1 MFVIAPHVI
10 KCICKLGVI
19 KIVLYC
25 MYVSVA
31 ELNTTSGVSRLIHPA
46 AVSIASAFMN
56 AQLVYKLLSDCILR
70 APFKDIIKELKDK
83 IKDKKHKPC

>member
-1 MFVIAPHVI
+1 
-10 KCICKLGVI
+10 
-19 KIVLYC
+19 

-56 AQLVYKLLSDCILR
+56 TQLVYKLLSDCILR
-70 APFKDIIKELKDK
+70 VPFKDIINELKDK